1 MTFTSHHRSARA
13 RGALAGS
20 VAALTVLASAGT
32 ALAAGSVPADDL
44 GHSGRDAY
52 QRLTSERVSAD
63 LVRVDLLAINDFH
76 GALEPVDPKLSS
88 SGRINN
94 TPAGG
99 AAFLARHLDRL
110 RDRAEQNEA
119 ATITVAA
126 GDLIGASPLLSA
138 AFHDEPTIKAMNRIG
153 LQVASVGNHEF
164 DEGYRELLRM
174 QRGGCLDDGDG
185 RNNQDSC
192 PGGTGFRG
200 AEFQYLG
207 ANVRWAEQQGHRR
220 PTVFPATKVIK
231 VQGIKVGFIGMT
243 LQDTPSIVT
252 QSGVAGLKFTDEVRT
267 ANRIVPV
274 LKERGV
280 EAIVVLLHQGV
291 VPTDSASYDACTGI
305 TGPALEIGKNLHSEI
320 DAVITGHTHQPYNC
334 VIHGPDGRR
343 RLMTSAASFGRLITD
358 VHLLLNPR
366 TGDVARRA
374 AYAQNKIVTNN
385 LDGLDSD
392 TAPDANTRPV
402 RALVS
407 LIEKFKELVEPI
419 ANQVVGH
426 IAPEGETN
434 SLTKSADDSGE
445 SPLGNLIADAQKND
459 PSVVPPSGKKPVIAF
474 MNPGGIRADLVEN
487 TNGDVTYEA
496 AFTVQ
501 PFNNFDVSMDLT
513 GQQIL
518 DLLDQQWAGGNAA
531 PNNKI
536 LQVSGIEYT
545 WDESAEPGDKVV
557 DGSVVVDHDGDPS
570 TIKVPLVPADSYRV
584 VANSFLSDGGDNFS
598 VFTGGQDKYVGG
610 LDIDALTRYLEAN
623 DPYTPVPTD
632 RIDVR
637 D

>member
-1 MTFTSHHRSARA
+1 MMFATHHRSART
-13 RGALAGS
+13 RSALAGS
-20 VAALTVLASAGT
+20 VAALTALVSAGT
-32 ALAAGSVPADDL
+32 AQPALSMPADDS
-44 GHSGRDAY
+44 GRSGRDAY
-52 QRLTSERVSAD
+52 QRLTSARAD
-63 LVRVDLLAINDFH
+63 ADMVRVDVLAINDFH

-88 SGRINN
+88 AGRINN

-110 RDRAEQNEA
+110 RNRAEKNEA

-185 RNNQDSC
+185 QNNQDSC
-192 PGGTGFRG
+192 PAGTGFRG
-200 AEFQYLG
+200 ANFQYLG
-207 ANVRWAEQQGHRR
+207 ANVRWAEQEGHRR

-267 ANRIVPV
+267 ANRIVPA

-291 VPTDSASYDACTGI
+291 VPTDPASYDYCTGI

-343 RLMTSAASFGRLITD
+343 RLMTSAASYGRLITD

-366 TGDVARRA
+366 TGDVVRRA

-385 LDGLDSD
+385 LDGLDTD
-392 TAPDANTRPV
+392 DAPDANTRPV
-402 RALVS
+402 QALLS

-426 IAPEGETN
+426 IAPAAETN
-434 SLTKSADDSGE
+434 SLTRSVDDSGE

-459 PSVVPPSGKKPVIAF
+459 PSVVPQSGEKPVIAF

-487 TNGDVTYEA
+487 ENGDVTYEA

-518 DLLDQQWAGGNAA
+518 DLLEQQWSGANASY
-531 PNNKI
+531 PKI

-545 WDESAEPGDKVV
+545 WDRSADPGDRVV

-570 TIKVPLVPADSYRV
+570 TPMVALVPVDTYRV

-598 VFTGGQDKYVGG
+598 VFTEGQDKYVGG
-610 LDIDALTRYLEAN
+610 LDIDALTRYLGDH
-623 DPYTPVPTD
+623 DPYSPTPTD
-632 RIDVR
+632 RIDVQE
-637 D
+637 